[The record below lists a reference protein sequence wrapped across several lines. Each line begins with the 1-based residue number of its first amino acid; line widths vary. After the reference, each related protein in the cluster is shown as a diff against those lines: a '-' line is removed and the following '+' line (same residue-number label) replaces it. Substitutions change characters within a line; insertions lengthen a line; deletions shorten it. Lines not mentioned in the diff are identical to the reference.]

1 MDKITVKSKGLKPRV
16 DVFTQKL
23 HTNMKQLWEGA
34 TRAFIEEM
42 LKSDT
47 MLVDTGMSRASLLPL
62 SRKVRM
68 LTVARASIG
77 GNGDKKGAMELTPTG
92 GEWNPNLTRGPAL
105 GEKLGDRAF
114 TLNFGTKD
122 KPVFKFE
129 FRIVIY
135 QHWYHENFGNGGTL
149 KPNSR
154 NMRSLEKG
162 EAAFVD
168 YIKQNAASKVP
179 KLAEWILPG

>member
-1 MDKITVKSKGLKPRV
+1 MDRFTIKSKGLKPRV

-42 LKSDT
+42 LKADT

-68 LTVARASIG
+68 LTVARASVG
-77 GNGDKKGAMELTPTG
+77 GDGGKKGAMDMSG
-92 GEWNPNLTRGPAL
+92 KYHSDWKRGPAL
-105 GEKLGDRAF
+105 GEKLGDKAF
-114 TLNFGTKD
+114 NINFGTKER
-122 KPVFKFE
+122 PVFKFE
-129 FRIVIY
+129 FRIVVY
-135 QHWYHENFGNGGTL
+135 QHWHHETFGNGGTL
-149 KPNSR
+149 KPSSR
-154 NMRSLEKG
+154 NMQSLAKG

-168 YIKQNAASKVP
+168 YIKQNAILKVP
-179 KLAEWILPG
+179 KLSEWILPG

>member
-1 MDKITVKSKGLKPRV
+1 MDRFTVKSKGLKPRV

-42 LKSDT
+42 LKEDT

-68 LTVARASIG
+68 LTVARASVG
-77 GNGDKKGAMELTPTG
+77 GDGDKKGAMMLEDKKWHPD
-92 GEWNPNLTRGPAL
+92 LTRGPAL
-105 GEKLGDRAF
+105 GEKLGEKAF
-114 TLNFGTKD
+114 TLNFGSKD
-122 KPVFKFE
+122 RPVFKFE
-129 FRIVIY
+129 FHIVVY
-135 QHWYHENFGNGGTL
+135 QHWFHENFGNGGSL
-149 KPNSR
+149 KPTSR
-154 NMRSLEKG
+154 NMHSLAKG
-162 EAAFVD
+162 EAAFLD